1 MDDVSVAQAIS
12 AQILKRICELDLDV
26 KSCVGQG
33 YDGASTMSGHISGFQ
48 VRIRQQ
54 APMAVYVRYARHCLN
69 LVLNNSTQVPPI
81 RNMFTALSNVINFFH
96 DSPKRRELL
105 GVNLLTF
112 CETRFI
118 QRHDAILRF
127 SDNF

>member
-1 MDDVSVAQAIS
+1 
-12 AQILKRICELDLDV
+12 
-26 KSCVGQG
+26 
-33 YDGASTMSGHISGFQ
+33 
-48 VRIRQQ
+48 
-54 APMAVYVRYARHCLN
+54 
-69 LVLNNSTQVPPI
+69 
-81 RNMFTALSNVINFFH
+81 MFTALSNIINFFN

-127 SDNF
+127 SDNFESVLSASHDIAESADMDSKTKTTALSLINAVSSPSLLVSLAAAKK